1 MTRDGEHEEAEAGG
15 DDREPDDAPAQ
26 GAGLDRELALL
37 PKPHRPLRTAS
48 LVAVALV
55 TVVAA
60 LTAWSLRG
68 EAFYALRESA
78 PLDLGDLAEGELPRG
93 LADHYVRGHG
103 VVELAR
109 AVRYRRVGE
118 ADVYRLAPVAGT
130 DKLWVELRVPE
141 QYDTPRY
148 LPPES
153 LSGRLV
159 PASGLGLRYRGVAS
173 ALERAGATP
182 DSWVLVEGHDPDSAR
197 WVFLLFVLSAG
208 FGLWGLAAAVR
219 ILRRIPAR

>member
-1 MTRDGEHEEAEAGG
+1 MTREGEHEEAGAGG
-15 DDREPDDAPAQ
+15 DDREPDAAAE
-26 GAGLDRELALL
+26 AGVDRELAEL
-37 PKPHRPLRTAS
+37 PKPRRPLRTAS

-55 TVVAA
+55 TVVAG

-78 PLDLGDLAEGELPRG
+78 PLDLGDLAAGELPGG
-93 LADHYVRGHG
+93 LADHYVRGHAT
-103 VVELAR
+103 VELGR

-182 DSWVLVEGHDPDSAR
+182 DTWVLVEGHDPDSAR
-197 WVFLLFVLSAG
+197 WVFLLFVASAG
-208 FGLWGLAAAVR
+208 FGLWGLAAALR